1 MLINCDIGERGV
13 GHAVDDVLMRM
24 IDIAN
29 IACGGHAG
37 DKESVNYYK
46 SLASE
51 HNVKIT
57 AHLSY
62 PDVANFGRKV
72 LDISESELL
81 KSLDEQYALISDVQ
95 AVKFHGALYNEANIN
110 ENLARTLLQWLEA
123 NEIKEILTPSNSLLS
138 TLHSNVNI
146 VHEAFLDRSYRIKDD
161 TLQLS
166 PRSLPNAVITDPKH
180 ALEQFEAIKSG
191 RLLDQALKADTLC
204 LHSDNTN
211 AIAILKAIRG
221 V

>member
-13 GHAVDDVLMRM
+13 AHVIDDKLMSM

-37 DKESVNYYK
+37 NEESVMYYV
-46 SLASE
+46 SLAKKN
-51 HNVKIT
+51 HVKIT

-72 LDISESELL
+72 LDISERELL
-81 KSLDEQYALISDVQ
+81 KSLDEQYALIANVE

-110 ENLARTLLQWLEA
+110 KDLAILLLQWLE
-123 NEIKEILTPSNSLLS
+123 NNQIKEILTPSNSLLNI
-138 TLHSNVNI
+138 LNSNIKVI
-146 VHEAFLDRSYRIKDD
+146 HEAFLDRSYIIKDD
-161 TLQLS
+161 KLQLS
-166 PRSLPNAVITDPKH
+166 PRSLPNAVITDPDL
-180 ALEQFEAIKSG
+180 ALKQFKDIKNG
-191 RLLDQALKADTLC
+191 QLLNQKLKADTLC
-204 LHSDNTN
+204 LHSDN
-211 AIAILKAIRG
+211 IKAIEILEAIKS